1 MFWLWF
7 TLALLFIAAVDGYRT
22 RARVAHK
29 TAGGAAS
36 PAAPADAA
44 PGAADDKADG

>member
-7 TLALLFIAAVDGYRT
+7 TLVLLFIAAVDGYRT

-29 TAGGAAS
+29 TAGGAA
-36 PAAPADAA
+36 APPDAA
-44 PGAADDKADG
+44 PGADDKTEG